1 MARIFSWKNLAV
13 LWALV
18 ILVLT
23 LMPGSDVPAWP
34 WAEAIHFD
42 KLVHAGLFGVQAI
55 LLGLALMSMVNVR
68 TAFLVALIVA
78 IAYGGIIELLQGE
91 MRMGRDADIFD
102 LFADA
107 VGAGIAYAL
116 LRMRHRTRA

>member
-1 MARIFSWKNLAV
+1 VARIFSWKNLAV